1 VCVFLFLG
9 KGGGGAKAFSLSRS
23 FKRTH
28 KPRTKPNTHNNNN
41 KKHTPHTKQLALIPN
56 ADAVG
61 CFAPGWHAS
70 MLQAAGWELLMTAT
84 LVLVVY
90 AVAVGEPSF
99 GNVAPLAVG
108 LTLFATAI
116 SAGRFSGASLN
127 PARTFGPA
135 LVFRCW
141 GAFLPYTAAQLLGG
155 LIAALV
161 SAPLYGFGVDFG
173 RLTDSAGAA
182 LDGARDAL
190 RAGYARVTQGAQA

>member
-1 VCVFLFLG
+1 MSCCS
-9 KGGGGAKAFSLSRS
+9 APFSFCRS
-23 FKRTH
+23 LPLT
-28 KPRTKPNTHNNNN
+28 PTQNNAQHTQKN
-41 KKHTPHTKQLALIPN
+41 KKQLVLIPN

-108 LTLFATAI
+108 FTLFATAI

-141 GAFLPYTAAQLLGG
+141 RAFLPYTGAQLLGA
-155 LIAALV
+155 LIAAGV
-161 SAPLYGFGVDFG
+161 SAPLYGLGCDFG
-173 RLTDSAGAA
+173 RLTDSAGDA

-190 RAGYARVTQGAQA
+190 RAGYERVTHGAQA